1 MIKIN
6 KNNPE
11 LKIIYKY
18 IINIFLI
25 IILNNNLIYILI

>member
-1 MIKIN
+1 MIKNN